1 MNHPYKTRERGATVT
16 VFVPYDCK
24 NHCPFCINKEEYAD
38 MTGFSLEKICESIGR
53 MDNISPR
60 CEFVFTG
67 GEPFANLEAFQIMM
81 DAVPPTHKIYIN
93 TTLPV
98 STDQPEETVLDFI
111 ERNMR
116 KIACINVS
124 RHLQHY
130 VVESNDSLLAKLIVY
145 APTRLE
151 AIRRMRRALEELV
164 IEGPATNTDLLHQIL
179 HHPDFVRGNYSTG
192 FLEAHMDTLLAW
204 SGSGEVREV

>member
-60 CEFVFTG
+60 CDFVFTG

-130 VVESNDSLLAKLIVY
+130 VVESNDSLLAKLPVPFRVNCVLY
-145 APTRLE
+145 KNYPAE
-151 AIRRMRRALEELV
+151 QLV
-164 IEGPATNTDLLHQIL
+164 PYMERFRKLPGA
-179 HHPDFVRGNYSTG
+179 
-192 FLEAHMDTLLAW
+192 
-204 SGSGEVREV
+204 

>member
-1 MNHPYKTRERGATVT
+1 M
-16 VFVPYDCK
+16 
-24 NHCPFCINKEEYAD
+24 
-38 MTGFSLEKICESIGR
+38 
-53 MDNISPR
+53 
-60 CEFVFTG
+60 
-67 GEPFANLEAFQIMM
+67 EAFQIMM

-130 VVESNDSLLAKLIVY
+130 VVESNDSLLAKLPVPFRVNCVLYENYPVDQLVPYLERFRKIPGASIQFRFDYTATTQENLYDEENDKILRDLKRVAKY
-145 APTRLE
+145 TGLDGCLPFRLQGNG
-151 AIRRMRRALEELV
+151 ADIPQDA
-164 IEGPATNTDLLHQIL
+164 ALLHHRGDRSQGRCHL
-179 HHPDFVRGNYSTG
+179 RHP
-192 FLEAHMDTLLAW
+192 L
-204 SGSGEVREV
+204 